1 MSKEYKVEI
10 SYKTVIFTVVFL
22 LGLQIVWMMR
32 ELIYSFI
39 IAFIIMSALNPPVTY
54 LEKKRIPRAISAL
67 IIFIIGI
74 SGLSFLISWIVP
86 PIVIET
92 TGLFKALPSY
102 LSQVNLYGLSID
114 FNSLTRYVPDLTSNA
129 FQIVRSTVSNIVFVI
144 TTLFFSYY
152 FLIEANIIKKLLV
165 KFVRHEDANRVAAI
179 FERAEVRMRDWLWGQ
194 LTLMLTIGLLTYI
207 GLLLVGAKYP
217 LPMAV
222 LAGLLE
228 VVPMAGPIISAIPA
242 ILINSI
248 YSPIAGFTVAALYF
262 IVQQLENQIIVPV
275 VMRRAV
281 GLNPI
286 ITLAAL
292 IIGGNVGG
300 IMGMLLSI
308 PVALFIETIIV
319 EYAAQKKEIK

>member
-10 SYKTVIFTVVFL
+10 SYKTVIFIVVFL

-67 IIFIIGI
+67 IIFILGI
-74 SGLSFLISWIVP
+74 STVSFLISWIVP

-92 TGLFKALPSY
+92 TGLVKALPSY
-102 LSQVNLYGLSID
+102 FSQVNFYGMPVD
-114 FNSLTRYVPDLTSNA
+114 VNSFTRYVPDITSNA
-129 FQIVRSTVSNIVFVI
+129 FQIVRSTFSNIVFVI

-152 FLIEANIIKKLLV
+152 FLIEANLIKKFLV
-165 KFVRHEDANRVAAI
+165 KFVRHEDANRVATI

-194 LTLMLTIGLLTYI
+194 VTLMLTIGLLTYV
-207 GLLLVGAKYP
+207 GLVLVGAKYP

-228 VVPMAGPIISAIPA
+228 VVPMAGPVIAAVPA
-242 ILINSI
+242 ILINGI

-262 IVQQLENQIIVPV
+262 IVQQVENQIVVPI

-300 IMGMLLSI
+300 ILGMLLSI
-308 PVALFIETIIV
+308 PVALFIETIVV
-319 EYAAQKKEIK
+319 EYAAQKKEAK